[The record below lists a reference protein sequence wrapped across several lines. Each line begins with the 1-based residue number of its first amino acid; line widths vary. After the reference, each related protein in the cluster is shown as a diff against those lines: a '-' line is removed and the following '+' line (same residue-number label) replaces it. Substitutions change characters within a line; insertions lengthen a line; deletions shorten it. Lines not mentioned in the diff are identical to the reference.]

1 MISWFA
7 RNSVAANLLMFAIII
22 GGLVSLNNGVRLE
35 VFPDFALDQVN
46 VRVPLRGATP
56 EDVELGVAVR
66 IEEAIQDL
74 EGIDRI
80 VSRSVEGSTSVSIE
94 IDSDYDPREL
104 LDDIKGR
111 VDSINTFPADTEKPI
126 ISLSQRTFDVIEVVV
141 AGDYSEDEIRIFAEQ
156 IRDEL
161 LRREAITQAE
171 LRSVR
176 RYEIAVEASPDR
188 LREFDVTLADIANAI
203 RGSSVDLSAGNVRT
217 EGGDVLIRS
226 KGQAYRRGDFESIV
240 VKTNSDGSI
249 VRVSDI
255 ATVHDGF
262 EESSL
267 ADALQRQARRIHW
280 RQSAPATRA
289 TSRSRQRSR
298 NTLPN
303 ATRACQPDSNSA
315 PGTTHPCVS
324 PTGWAS

>member
-7 RNSVAANLLMFAIII
+7 RNPVAANLLMFAIII
-22 GGLVSLNNGVRLE
+22 GGFVALSNNIRLE
-35 VFPDFALDQVN
+35 VFPDFATDTVS

-56 EDVELGVAVR
+56 EDIELGVAVR
-66 IEEAIQDL
+66 IEEAVQDL

-80 VSRSVEGSTSVSIE
+80 VSRSVEGSTSVRIE
-94 IDSDYDPREL
+94 IKSGYDPREL

-111 VDSINTFPADTEKPI
+111 VDSINTFPADTEKPV
-126 ISLSQRTFDVIEVVV
+126 ISLAVRTFAVIEVVV

-161 LRREAITQAE
+161 LRQDQITQVE

-176 RYEIAVEASPDR
+176 RYEIAVEASQDR

-203 RGSSVDLSAGNVRT
+203 RGSSVDISAGNVRT

-226 KGQAYRRGDFESIV
+226 KGQAYRRGDFEEIV

-249 VRVSDI
+249 VRVGDI
-255 ATVHDGF
+255 AVVLTSDPIQWKICC
-262 EESSL
+262 L
-267 ADALQRQARRIHW
+267 YRRKKD
-280 RQSAPATRA
+280 RDPK
-289 TSRSRQRSR
+289 
-298 NTLPN
+298 
-303 ATRACQPDSNSA
+303 
-315 PGTTHPCVS
+315 
-324 PTGWAS
+324 

>member
-7 RNSVAANLLMFAIII
+7 RNPVAANLLMFAIII
-22 GGLVSLNNGVRLE
+22 GGFVALSNNIRLE
-35 VFPDFALDQVN
+35 VFPDFATDTVS

-56 EDVELGVAVR
+56 EDIELGVAVR
-66 IEEAIQDL
+66 IEEAVQDL

-80 VSRSVEGSTSVSIE
+80 VSRSVEGSTSVRIE
-94 IDSDYDPREL
+94 IKSGYDPREL

-111 VDSINTFPADTEKPI
+111 VDSINTFPADTEKPV
-126 ISLSQRTFDVIEVVV
+126 ISLAVRTFDVIEVVV

-161 LRREAITQAE
+161 LRQDQITQVE

-176 RYEIAVEASPDR
+176 RYEIAVEASQDR
-188 LREFDVTLADIANAI
+188 LREFDVTLADIAKAI
-203 RGSSVDLSAGNVRT
+203 RGSSVDISAGNVRT

-226 KGQAYRRGDFESIV
+226 KGQAYRRGDFEEIV

-249 VRVSDI
+249 VRVGDI
-255 ATVHDGF
+255 AIVQDGF

-267 ADALQRQARRIHW
+267 QTRLQWEIRSLYRRKKN
-280 RQSAPATRA
+280 RYSK
-289 TSRSRQRSR
+289 
-298 NTLPN
+298 
-303 ATRACQPDSNSA
+303 
-315 PGTTHPCVS
+315 
-324 PTGWAS
+324 